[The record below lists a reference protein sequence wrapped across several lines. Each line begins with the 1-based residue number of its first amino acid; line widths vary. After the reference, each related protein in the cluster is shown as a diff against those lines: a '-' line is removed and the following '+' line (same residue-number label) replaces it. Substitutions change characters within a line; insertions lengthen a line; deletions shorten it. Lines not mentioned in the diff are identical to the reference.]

1 LEDFKGLQTSQRVAV
16 RHSAIPAGSFF
27 EQKQVIIIRKILR
40 FVSSGTDFFY
50 NFRKTIFL
58 LSPVQTLLQCYFTGE
73 TGDTDGADCVGGA
86 DDSMRS
92 TSSIV

>member
-40 FVSSGTDFFY
+40 FVSSGTDFSTISEKRFFY
-50 NFRKTIFL
+50 
-58 LSPVQTLLQCYFTGE
+58 
-73 TGDTDGADCVGGA
+73 
-86 DDSMRS
+86 
-92 TSSIV
+92 